1 MSRRLLSLFAML
13 SVLCCLGVAHADQSK
28 GSRGSADGG
37 QRGPDG
43 ASRSDPGRSAPDPG
57 PSRRDVLR
65 EAVKSQE
72 DDTTVRLRQLS
83 AEDKALL
90 RQQLRQQRLDAAR

>member
-1 MSRRLLSLFAML
+1 MLRRLLSFIAML

-43 ASRSDPGRSAPDPG
+43 VSRGDPGRAGPDPAQ
-57 PSRRDVLR
+57 SRRDVLR

-72 DDTTVRLRQLS
+72 DDSAVPLRQLS
-83 AEDKALL
+83 VQDKALL
-90 RQQLRQQRLDAAR
+90 RQQLRQQRLDASR